1 MDGKKTNLTDPM
13 TFVGM
18 NDISNVDFRLNKKGF
33 KLGDFDCE
41 ADLDCQR
48 MGSGNGAN
56 RLIMSTKIDQIGW
69 VNLKLANKGYID
81 RSNEDEVA
89 ANDEAKLVFDLG
101 KFSKEVH
108 TDLSASL
115 EYDLCAKAAALNVG
129 FLNDVGLAEKNPRT
143 TGSPRASAR
152 SSRPPSPS
160 ATPRSRRL
168 RQRRAQAQAL
178 LPPRVRRRHRR
189 RVPPGQGARREGRG
203 VPRRVQA
210 LRALLQGRRR
220 QGQDHLREV
229 LDDGLRL
236 NHPRDARVAGETE
249 VNNVLQK
256 KKGRRRRL
264 DARAVGWA
272 SAARPHADAPPRRRA
287 RGAR

>member
-115 EYDLCAKAAALNVG
+115 EYDLCAKAAAL
-129 FLNDVGLAEKNPRT
+129 RT
-143 TGSPRASAR
+143 IGGQAPHQLQHPKLQSHQGASVCASGNCNQGWR
-152 SSRPPSPS
+152 CC
-160 ATPRSRRL
+160 
-168 RQRRAQAQAL
+168 
-178 LPPRVRRRHRR
+178 RVRDKACQLLLVAQWLIDAAWLRYT
-189 RVPPGQGARREGRG
+189 ARIRG
-203 VPRRVQA
+203 HWSP
-210 LRALLQGRRR
+210 
-220 QGQDHLREV
+220 
-229 LDDGLRL
+229 
-236 NHPRDARVAGETE
+236 
-249 VNNVLQK
+249 
-256 KKGRRRRL
+256 
-264 DARAVGWA
+264 
-272 SAARPHADAPPRRRA
+272 
-287 RGAR
+287 

>member
-89 ANDEAKLVFDLG
+89 CLLYT
-101 KFSKEVH
+101 S
-108 TDLSASL
+108 
-115 EYDLCAKAAALNVG
+115 
-129 FLNDVGLAEKNPRT
+129 P
-143 TGSPRASAR
+143 SPRDQRGSRMPSSA
-152 SSRPPSPS
+152 
-160 ATPRSRRL
+160 
-168 RQRRAQAQAL
+168 
-178 LPPRVRRRHRR
+178 
-189 RVPPGQGARREGRG
+189 
-203 VPRRVQA
+203 
-210 LRALLQGRRR
+210 
-220 QGQDHLREV
+220 
-229 LDDGLRL
+229 
-236 NHPRDARVAGETE
+236 
-249 VNNVLQK
+249 
-256 KKGRRRRL
+256 
-264 DARAVGWA
+264 
-272 SAARPHADAPPRRRA
+272 
-287 RGAR
+287 

>member
-129 FLNDVGLAEKNPRT
+129 FLNDVGLAEKNPEDD
-143 TGSPRASAR
+143 GKA
-152 SSRPPSPS
+152 PP
-160 ATPRSRRL
+160 AGV
-168 RQRRAQAQAL
+168 RAQL
-178 LPPRVRRRHRR
+178 KTSIPVGDSL
-189 RVPPGQGARREGRG
+189 G
-203 VPRRVQA
+203 
-210 LRALLQGRRR
+210 
-220 QGQDHLREV
+220 
-229 LDDGLRL
+229 LDDFANAEHKLKLYYLHESVGDIGVEF
-236 NHPRDARVAGETE
+236 HPGKALDGKVEVSRDAYKLSVPFSKDGVDKDKITFEKSWMMDFA
-249 VNNVLQK
+249 
-256 KKGRRRRL
+256 
-264 DARAVGWA
+264 
-272 SAARPHADAPPRRRA
+272 
-287 RGAR
+287 